1 MPRKMDC
8 LLLCEDEEQRD
19 FFLPILKRRF
29 GRVHV
34 EPIKPGQ
41 PGGFSFVFQS
51 YARLVKGLMRRYPQE
66 ARGLVVVVDGDTDGL
81 ARRLRELDQRL
92 EEAGYEKR
100 NAKEKIAACVPC
112 RNIETWE
119 FWLCGRRDVNESKDY
134 KADLQAEKRRD
145 AMISRKAAQ
154 AWFDQLS
161 EEVKKKEK
169 GQLPSLAAGRV
180 ELDRLYSLAG
190 KD

>member
-1 MPRKMDC
+1 MDC

-29 GRVHV
+29 SRVHV

-41 PGGFSFVFQS
+41 PGGVSFVFQS
-51 YARLVKGLMRRYPQE
+51 YARLVKGLVRRYPKE
-66 ARGLVVVVDGDTDGL
+66 ARGLVVVVDGDAAGL
-81 ARRLRELDQRL
+81 AGRLRELDQRL

-112 RNIETWE
+112 RNVETWE
-119 FWLCGRRDVNESKDY
+119 FWLCGRRDVNESDDY

-145 AMISRKAAQ
+145 AAISRKAAV

-161 EEVKKKEK
+161 EEAKKNEK
-169 GQLPSLAAGRV
+169 DRLPSLAAGRA
-180 ELDRLYSLAG
+180 ELDRLYSLAD
-190 KD
+190 KA